1 MPRHFSLKRAHGTL
15 FQVLKGDHTSI
26 PSRPQFGHQTIKT
39 SGRRASMSATHD
51 GLQAAN
57 PAQSSQAADSAGE
70 QGDSAAEQVASIAE
84 QSGLP
89 QGQAPRTPV
98 REGSQPTAPGNPFA
112 AASPAFSFLS
122 LGAVACMLSAAI
134 SPCLLL
140 IFPRLPPYRGSL
152 PATSH
157 WAAAERRATHAR
169 PWRAWPSPTSRPPS
183 RYPCPP
189 SWRTHSP
196 TAFGETDADGANRL
210 RPFGSPSFGSRAL
223 TARVLGNLG
232 SW

>member
-1 MPRHFSLKRAHGTL
+1 
-15 FQVLKGDHTSI
+15 
-26 PSRPQFGHQTIKT
+26 
-39 SGRRASMSATHD
+39 MSATHD
-51 GLQAAN
+51 GLQTAN

-122 LGAVACMLSAAI
+122 LGAVACILSAAI

-140 IFPRLPPYRGSL
+140 IFPSFASIPGIVTGHIALGGGRKAGNTRKALAYMAL
-152 PATSH
+152 AYV
-157 WAAAERRATHAR
+157 AAALTISLSSFLAYAL
-169 PWRAWPSPTSRPPS
+169 S
-183 RYPCPP
+183 
-189 SWRTHSP
+189 
-196 TAFGETDADGANRL
+196 DGL
-210 RPFGSPSFGSRAL
+210 R
-223 TARVLGNLG
+223 
-232 SW
+232 